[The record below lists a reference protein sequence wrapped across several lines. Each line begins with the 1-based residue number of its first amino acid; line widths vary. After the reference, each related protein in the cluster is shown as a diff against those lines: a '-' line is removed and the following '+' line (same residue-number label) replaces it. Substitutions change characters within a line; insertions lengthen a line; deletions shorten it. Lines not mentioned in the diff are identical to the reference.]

1 MMAFPRRGRVAQTN
15 LVWQRGNDGQ
25 WERHLVRQL
34 KNGKS
39 YWSRLV
45 HVRTNHAVCL
55 HCLSNNVEV
64 VPQDIDDRLMCR
76 DCGVSYTIL

>member
-1 MMAFPRRGRVAQTN
+1 MMAFPKRGRVAQTN
-15 LVWQRGNDGQ
+15 LVWQRGTGGQ

-34 KNGKS
+34 KNGNS

-45 HVRTNHAVCL
+45 HVNASQAVCL

-64 VPQDIDDRLMCR
+64 HADEMDDRLVCR